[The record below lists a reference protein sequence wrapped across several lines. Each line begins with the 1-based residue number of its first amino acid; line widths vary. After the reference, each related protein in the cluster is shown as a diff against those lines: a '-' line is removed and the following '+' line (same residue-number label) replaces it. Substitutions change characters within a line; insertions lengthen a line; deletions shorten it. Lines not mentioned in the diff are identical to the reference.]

1 MSARGR
7 EEGGDGRQHRE
18 DPGHQARG
26 GRRHGTFEKDD
37 LDHPEELV
45 AALKDAPGP
54 TAGFGALTPA
64 ARRSWVLHLTQ
75 ARQSA
80 TRISRL
86 RKARAKILGGEGFN
100 HR

>member
-1 MSARGR
+1 M
-7 EEGGDGRQHRE
+7 
-18 DPGHQARG
+18 
-26 GRRHGTFEKDD
+26 
-37 LDHPEELV
+37 